1 MNEQSMKDARAKKT
15 RKAVGSSA
23 LCRAAKANPD
33 NVQPSIRDVF
43 VTKRKDTHSH
53 SVGPDLRDS
62 KRIRGNTSLEKT
74 LSKKNQQ
81 KITAFA
87 KKIPSGDVVSEEPT
101 QTAQVDQET
110 LSTSGPSGQSEADT
124 PGPRRSGR
132 TSIPRSDIQ
141 LQLESSDEEMLDD
154 DDDIQSTSADNTFRL
169 GDPSLPVGEDDA
181 GAQNLQQ
188 PDDGEEPEALFR
200 LAKTTP
206 FKTPDWVIEDIVPVK
221 NKLYLLQNRL
231 NGNLAFRISQLITT
245 AVYDHIDQGTA
256 VQSRE
261 VFAILFHEL
270 DHIETTVPQRK
281 HYHRFCGQW
290 CDFVKWTND
299 GNSPESYAKPDYNI
313 PGEPKKAWTRGI
325 FAGINT
331 LYPLAFRQL
340 VGKFRNFASQ
350 DLMARCSMSA
360 TTNMNE
366 SLHSRYHTIVSKHKM
381 HRLPRIK
388 FAAEQVMLT
397 ANFGQQKSN
406 LGNVF
411 GTKSAV
417 AEHDL
422 EILQYESHRV
432 SERSHELSG
441 PCKDGT
447 RLKRSDNP
455 DTKDRRKPGPK
466 REPKPKRTST
476 FTDAAAPAAAD
487 AAAPAATPTATPTAS
502 RRSTRSTHSKGS
514 YFEGGGD

>member
-1 MNEQSMKDARAKKT
+1 MTPEW
-15 RKAVGSSA
+15 
-23 LCRAAKANPD
+23 
-33 NVQPSIRDVF
+33 
-43 VTKRKDTHSH
+43 
-53 SVGPDLRDS
+53 
-62 KRIRGNTSLEKT
+62 
-74 LSKKNQQ
+74 
-81 KITAFA
+81 
-87 KKIPSGDVVSEEPT
+87 VV
-101 QTAQVDQET
+101 
-110 LSTSGPSGQSEADT
+110 
-124 PGPRRSGR
+124 
-132 TSIPRSDIQ
+132 
-141 LQLESSDEEMLDD
+141 
-154 DDDIQSTSADNTFRL
+154 
-169 GDPSLPVGEDDA
+169 
-181 GAQNLQQ
+181 
-188 PDDGEEPEALFR
+188 
-200 LAKTTP
+200 
-206 FKTPDWVIEDIVPVK
+206 EDIVSTGK
-221 NKLYLLQNRL
+221 KLYVLQNRFD
-231 NGNLAFRISQLITT
+231 GNLAFRISQLITT

-261 VFAILFHEL
+261 VFAILFHQL

-325 FAGINT
+325 FAGIDT

-340 VGKFRNFASQ
+340 VGKFRLFASQ
-350 DLMARCSMSA
+350 DLMARCSISA

-422 EILQYESHRV
+422 EILQRESHRV

-441 PCKDGT
+441 TCKDGT

-455 DTKDRRKPGPK
+455 ETKDRRKPGPK
-466 REPKPKRTST
+466 RESKLKRTST
-476 FTDAAAPAAAD
+476 FTAQAATDAAAPAAAD
-487 AAAPAATPTATPTAS
+487 AAAPAAIPTAS
-502 RRSTRSTHSKGS
+502 RKSTRSTRSKGS
-514 YFEGGGD
+514 YAEGGGD